1 MSLCPPPHIHTD
13 GCTQK
18 EAAEEDVMWH
28 AMLMLI
34 AMNLVAGKSSTR
46 SLSAEGVSLVDYPY
60 SNRQNK
66 VDANSFIFS
75 LLS

>member
-1 MSLCPPPHIHTD
+1 
-13 GCTQK
+13 
-18 EAAEEDVMWH
+18 MWH